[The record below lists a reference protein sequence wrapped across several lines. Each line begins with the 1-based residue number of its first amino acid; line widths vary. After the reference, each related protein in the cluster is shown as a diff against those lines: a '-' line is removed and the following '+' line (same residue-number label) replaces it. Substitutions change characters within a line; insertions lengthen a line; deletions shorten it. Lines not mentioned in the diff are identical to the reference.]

1 MVYNCLDDSRLGGRT
16 LIGTDPAVRAKGRG
30 TLALLILA
38 ALTTIL
44 AGCGGAGSGDSSQP
58 SAERRASE
66 TADPSGRQSEDTG
79 SSERAAAKPLG
90 HPALGSPDAP
100 VVLTE
105 YSDYQ

>member
-1 MVYNCLDDSRLGGRT
+1 MVYNCLDGSRLGGRT

-38 ALTTIL
+38 ALMAMVTV
-44 AGCGGAGSGDSSQP
+44 GCGGGSPQSSEDQRESEPAGSP
-58 SAERRASE
+58 
-66 TADPSGRQSEDTG
+66 GRKAEDTG